1 MSIWTGAR
9 GYSNCPMG
17 PRNRATGKKSRDGC
31 KTCKIRRVKCDE
43 AKPFCIRC
51 KEMHIACDGYEI
63 KVPKSRDHTGHFFPI
78 LPKGQVAALTLAA
91 PKFITIILEPQ
102 PVSNLSDL
110 EAQYFDFFRHN
121 TTSALAEYLDNKFWN
136 RIVLQATEQTL
147 PIKHSVIAIGALHKT
162 LQQDPCTYGQDGNL
176 QQNPHYRFALQQYG
190 KALKLT
196 RAACVETKFDIRTL
210 LISCFLST
218 AFEGI
223 HGSTDAAVAHI
234 QSGLSILNEYCSKQA
249 PSISTAENALLP
261 NLLEDEV
268 VSVFA
273 RMETDVIGLFD
284 ADRVLTMH
292 PNVQAAVREV
302 FTYMPTD
309 TFESLTSARKY
320 LDLLLRE
327 VGIFVTSC
335 NEQQWNVFE
344 KRESMPISETCV
356 FGPDLSLYPTVI
368 QETHLA
374 GYQDCLVKWQHTF
387 SSLEAR
393 VCSEATDARLATTAL
408 SLRVTCASISLACCF
423 GAETSYDA
431 FIPEF
436 ETALQLAQTLHASGP
451 SSKSTRPTFI
461 MSSILI
467 RSLYF
472 IAVKCRSL
480 RVRVGALRILE
491 GMRRREGIWDAGFV
505 EAVVK
510 CIVAVEE
517 GQEKEMDKAS
527 NEFGGNGY
535 WYEDKLEEGSDRDLP
550 PENRRVLSLKI
561 SFDVL
566 KRKGHIR
573 FLHIGDAEYGMR
585 FVAEERNIEW

>member
-1 MSIWTGAR
+1 
-9 GYSNCPMG
+9 MG

-78 LPKGQVAALTLAA
+78 LPKGQVAAHAPAA

-102 PVSNLSDL
+102 PVSNLSDS

-162 LQQDPCTYGQDGNL
+162 LQQDPCPYGQDGNL

-196 RAACVETKFDIRTL
+196 RAAC
-210 LISCFLST
+210 
-218 AFEGI
+218 
-223 HGSTDAAVAHI
+223 
-234 QSGLSILNEYCSKQA
+234 A

-261 NLLEDEV
+261 NVLEDEV

-302 FTYMPTD
+302 FIYLPTD

-344 KRESMPISETCV
+344 KRKSMPISETCV

-480 RVRVGALRILE
+480 RVRAGALRILE

-510 CIVAVEE
+510 CIVAIEE
-517 GQEKEMDKAS
+517 GQEKEMDKES
-527 NEFGGNGY
+527 NEFGGNGN

-573 FLHIGDAEYGMR
+573 FLHIGDAEYGVR